1 MFYGII
7 VALLSIV
14 MEKNINPFKAGD
26 RCTRDGSKEGIN
38 NYIISALHKSHF

>member
-7 VALLSIV
+7 VALFSIV
-14 MEKNINPFKAGD
+14 MEKNLNPFKAGD
-26 RCTRDGSKEGIN
+26 RYTRNGTKEGIN